1 MPQVH
6 EAIDGHRCASGH
18 APGRPETSVD
28 PTAGAARYG
37 HRLLL
42 SLTWRRPMKAV
53 DSHLLTLL
61 KASSQFIVPIY
72 QRLYSW
78 QEAECAQLWSD
89 IIRAGSTSALGSH
102 FTGSIVYVAK
112 DQATNTSAEPDLIID
127 GQQRVT
133 TVTLILAALAA
144 RLGMLPEGQRE
155 PWDGF
160 SPKKIRNRYL
170 LNDDEEGERQ
180 FKLILS
186 QSDKQALIAILQ
198 GVEPP
203 RDMVTRVTENYSF
216 FERKLDEPGLDLSVV
231 CRGLD
236 KLVVVDVELQ
246 RGVDNPQLVF
256 EAMNSTGK
264 KLSQADLIRNYVLMD
279 LPPKQQEKVYSAY
292 WRPMELEFAGAQESQ
307 FDEFVRHYLTIKSGE
322 IPRLDDIYD
331 AFKDHAAAFTKADE
345 TIESLVIELRQYA
358 RRYCAMAL
366 GKETDPRLQRAFKD
380 LDQIKA
386 DVVYP
391 FLLEVYTDYELGTLT
406 RDAVLQIVDLV
417 TSYIFRRA
425 VCRIPTNS
433 LNKTFASFT
442 SAVRKDRYLDSVKAN
457 FLSFK
462 SYRRFPT
469 DSEFVADLKA
479 NDLYNFRRRSYFL
492 RMLENY
498 GRKEH
503 VTIEDYTIEHIMP
516 QNENLSVEWQAALGG
531 DWQDVQ
537 AKYLHTLG
545 NLTLTG
551 YNSEYSDHS
560 FTKKRDIEGGFKDS
574 PLRLNRGLG
583 QLETWNA
590 VEIQDRGARLASE
603 ALEIWSRPELP
614 AETLA
619 EFEGK
624 RAESDFTI
632 EDHPYLLPQPRR
644 ALFEH
649 FSAEVLALDPGIT
662 RHFLKLYVA
671 FKAETNFVDVV
682 PQKARPRLSLNIPS
696 EALHDERNLAWD
708 VSGKGHWGNGPTEVG
723 LDEDSDLGYIVGLIR
738 QAYEFQMGGE

>member
-1 MPQVH
+1 
-6 EAIDGHRCASGH
+6 
-18 APGRPETSVD
+18 
-28 PTAGAARYG
+28 
-37 HRLLL
+37 
-42 SLTWRRPMKAV
+42 MKAV

-78 QEAECAQLWSD
+78 HEGECAQLWAD
-89 IIRAGSTSALGSH
+89 IIRAGSTPALGSH

-112 DQATNTSAEPDLIID
+112 DQSTNTSADPDLIID

-144 RLGMLPEGQRE
+144 RLDMLPEDQRE

-160 SPKKIRNRYL
+160 SPKKIRNRFL
-170 LNDDEEGERQ
+170 LNDDEDGERQ

-198 GVEPP
+198 GAPP
-203 RDMVTRVTENYSF
+203 PTDTVTRVTENYEF
-216 FERKLDEPGLDLSVV
+216 FQRKLAEPGVDLAVV
-231 CRGLD
+231 SKGLD
-236 KLVVVDVELQ
+236 KLVVVDVKLE
-246 RGVDNPQLVF
+246 RGADNPQLVF

-279 LPPKQQEKVYSAY
+279 LPPKQQEKLYTAY
-292 WRPMELEFAGAQESQ
+292 WHPMELEFAGASESQ

-331 AFKDHAAAFTKADE
+331 AFKDHATRFTKSDE
-345 TIESLVIELRQYA
+345 TIQSLVVELRQYA
-358 RRYCAMAL
+358 RRYVAMAL
-366 GKETDPRLQRAFKD
+366 GKESDPTLLRAFKD

-391 FLLEVYTDYELGTLT
+391 FLLEVYTDYDLDILT
-406 RDAVLQIVDLV
+406 RDDVLQIVDLV

-433 LNKTFASFT
+433 LNKTFAGFSL
-442 SAVRKDRYLDSVKAN
+442 AVRKDRYVESVKAH
-457 FLSFK
+457 FLSMK
-462 SYRRFPT
+462 SYRRFPS
-469 DSEFVADLKA
+469 DAEFEAGLA
-479 NDLYNFRRRSYFL
+479 TNDLYNFRRRSYFL
-492 RMLENY
+492 RMLENF

-503 VTIEDYTIEHIMP
+503 VTIEDYTIEHILP
-516 QNENLSVEWQAALGG
+516 QNENLSAHWRNALGDG
-531 DWQDVQ
+531 WQEVQ

-551 YNSEYSDHS
+551 YNSEYSDHP
-560 FTKKRDIEGGFKDS
+560 FEAKRDMEGGFRDS
-574 PLRLNRGLG
+574 PLRLNKGLG

-590 VEIQDRGARLASE
+590 DEIRKRAARLAGE
-603 ALEIWSRPELP
+603 ALRIWTRPELP
-614 AETLA
+614 TETLT

-632 EDHPYLLPQPRR
+632 EDHPHLLPQPRR
-644 ALFEH
+644 ALFEK
-649 FSAEVLALDPGIT
+649 FSAEVLALDPGIN
-662 RHFLKLYVA
+662 RQFLKLYVA

-682 PQKARPRLSLNIPS
+682 PQKARMRLSLNIPI
-696 EALHDERNLAWD
+696 EALHDERGLAWD

-723 LDEDSDLGYIVGLIR
+723 LDEGSDLGYIVGLVR
-738 QAYEFQMGGE
+738 QAMEFQMG

>member
-1 MPQVH
+1 
-6 EAIDGHRCASGH
+6 
-18 APGRPETSVD
+18 
-28 PTAGAARYG
+28 
-37 HRLLL
+37 
-42 SLTWRRPMKAV
+42 MKAV

-78 QEAECAQLWSD
+78 QEGECAQLWAD
-89 IIRAGSTSALGSH
+89 VIRAGSTPALGSH

-112 DQATNTSAEPDLIID
+112 EQSTNTSADPDLIID

-133 TVTLILAALAA
+133 TVTLILAALAD
-144 RLGMLPEGQRE
+144 RLDKLPPDQRE

-160 SPKKIRNRYL
+160 SPKKIRNRFL
-170 LNDDEEGERQ
+170 LNDDEDGERQ

-198 GVEPP
+198 GAPP
-203 RDMVTRVTENYSF
+203 PADAITRVTENYEF
-216 FERKLDEPGLDLSVV
+216 FRRKLAEPGLDLAVV
-231 CRGLD
+231 SKGLD
-236 KLVVVDVELQ
+236 KLVVVDVKLE

-279 LPPKQQEKVYSAY
+279 LPPKQQEKLYTAY
-292 WRPMELEFAGAQESQ
+292 WRPMELEFAGADESQ

-331 AFKDHAAAFTKADE
+331 AFKDHAARFTTTDD
-345 TIESLVIELRQYA
+345 TIQSLVVELRQYA
-358 RRYCAMAL
+358 RRYVAMAL
-366 GKETDPRLQRAFKD
+366 GKESDPKLLRAFKD

-391 FLLEVYTDYELGTLT
+391 FLLEVYTDYDLEILT
-406 RDAVLQIVDLV
+406 REDVLQIVDLV

-433 LNKTFASFT
+433 LNKTFAGFSA
-442 SAVRKDRYLDSVKAN
+442 AVRKDRYLDSVRAQ
-457 FLSFK
+457 FLSMK
-462 SYRRFPT
+462 SYRRFPS
-469 DSEFVADLKA
+469 DAEFEAGLGN

-492 RMLENY
+492 RMLENF

-503 VTIEDYTIEHIMP
+503 VTIENYTIEHILP
-516 QNENLSVEWQAALGG
+516 QNENLSADWRSALG
-531 DWQDVQ
+531 DNWQEVQ

-551 YNSEYSDHS
+551 YNSEYSDHP
-560 FTKKRDIEGGFKDS
+560 FEKKRDMAGGFRDS
-574 PLRLNRGLG
+574 PLRLNKGLG
-583 QLETWNA
+583 QLASWNA
-590 VEIQDRGARLASE
+590 DEIRARAARLAGD
-603 ALEIWSRPELP
+603 ALEIWTRPELP

-632 EDHPYLLPQPRR
+632 EDHPHLLPQPRR
-644 ALFEH
+644 SLFEN

-662 RHFLKLYVA
+662 QQFLKLYVA

-682 PQKARPRLSLNIPS
+682 PQKARMRLSLNIPIES
-696 EALHDERNLAWD
+696 LRDERGLAWD

-723 LDEDSDLGYIVGLIR
+723 LDEDTDLGYVIGLVR
-738 QAYEFQMGGE
+738 QALEFQMG

>member
-1 MPQVH
+1 
-6 EAIDGHRCASGH
+6 
-18 APGRPETSVD
+18 
-28 PTAGAARYG
+28 
-37 HRLLL
+37 
-42 SLTWRRPMKAV
+42 MKAV

-78 QEAECAQLWSD
+78 QEAEVGQLWAD
-89 IIRAGSTSALGSH
+89 IIRAGSNSKLGSH

-112 DQATNTSAEPDLIID
+112 DLSTNTSADPDLIID

-133 TVTLILAALAA
+133 TVTLILTALAA
-144 RLGMLPEGQRE
+144 RLEQLPENERE

-160 SPKKIRNRYL
+160 SPRKIRNRYL

-186 QSDKQALIAILQ
+186 QSDKHALIALLQ
-198 GVEPP
+198 GADPSS
-203 RDMVTRVTENYSF
+203 DIVTRITDNYAF
-216 FERKLDEPGLDLSVV
+216 INQKLADSSLDLAVV

-236 KLVVVDVELQ
+236 KLVVVDVKLE

-279 LPPKQQEKVYSAY
+279 LPPKEQEKLYSAY
-292 WRPMELEFAGAQESQ
+292 WHPMELEFAGAEDSQ
-307 FDEFVRHYLTIKSGE
+307 FDEFVRHYLTIKTGE

-331 AFKDHAAAFTKADE
+331 AFKVHAVAFTEADE

-358 RRYCAMAL
+358 HRYCAMAL
-366 GKETDPRLQRAFKD
+366 GREADSKLRRAFRD

-391 FLLEVYTDYELGTLT
+391 FLLDVYTDYELGTLA
-406 RDAVLQIVDLV
+406 RDDVLEIVEIV

-433 LNKTFASFT
+433 LNKTFASFN
-442 SAVRKDRYLDSVKAN
+442 SAVRKDRYVDSVKAH
-457 FLSFK
+457 FIGLK
-462 SYRRFPT
+462 SYRAFPT
-469 DSEFVADLKA
+469 DTEFQAALTTT
-479 NDLYNFRRRSYFL
+479 DLYNFRRRSYFL
-492 RMLENY
+492 RVLENF

-516 QNENLSVEWQAALGG
+516 QNENLSTEWQEALGE

-537 AKYLHTLG
+537 LKYLHTLG

-560 FTKKRDIEGGFKDS
+560 FTKKRDMEGGFRDS
-574 PLRLNRGLG
+574 PLRLNKGLG
-583 QLETWNA
+583 QLETWNSG
-590 VEIQDRGARLASE
+590 EIVKRAQRLAAD
-603 ALEIWSRPELP
+603 ALAIWTRPTLSAEL
-614 AETLA
+614 LA
-619 EFEGK
+619 EFEEK
-624 RAESDFTI
+624 RSESDFSI
-632 EDHPYLLPQPRR
+632 EDHPHLLPEPRR
-644 ALFEH
+644 ELFEK
-649 FSAEVLALDPGIT
+649 FSEEVQALDPGIT
-662 RHFLKLYVA
+662 REFLKVYVA

-682 PQKARPRLSLNIPS
+682 PQKARMRLTLNIPI
-696 EALHDERNLAWD
+696 EALRDERGLVWD
-708 VSGKGHWGNGPTEVG
+708 VSDKGHWGNGPTEVA
-723 LDEDSDLGYIVGLIR
+723 LDEESDMGYVIGLVR
-738 QAYEFQMGGE
+738 QAFEYQMGGD

>member
-1 MPQVH
+1 
-6 EAIDGHRCASGH
+6 
-18 APGRPETSVD
+18 
-28 PTAGAARYG
+28 
-37 HRLLL
+37 
-42 SLTWRRPMKAV
+42 MKAV

-78 QEAECAQLWSD
+78 TEAECAQLWD
-89 IIRAGSTSALGSH
+89 DVVRAGSTPALGAH

-112 DQATNTSAEPDLIID
+112 GQSTNTSAEPDLIID

-144 RLGMLPEGQRE
+144 RLEALPEVERE

-170 LNDDEEGERQ
+170 MNADEEGERR

-186 QSDKQALIAILQ
+186 QSDKDALIAVLQ
-198 GVEPP
+198 GAEPP
-203 RDMVTRVTENYSF
+203 ADSVTRVIENYSF
-216 FERKLDEPGLDLSVV
+216 FERKLADPSLSLAAV

-236 KLVVVDVELQ
+236 KLVVVDVKLE

-279 LPPKQQEKVYSAY
+279 LRPKRQERLYSAY
-292 WRPMELEFAGAQESQ
+292 WRPMELEFAVAQERQ
-307 FDEFVRHYLTIKSGE
+307 FDQFVRHYLTIKTGE
-322 IPRLDDIYD
+322 IPRMGDIYD
-331 AFKDHAAAFTKADE
+331 AFKDYAATFTRGDE
-345 TIESLVIELRQYA
+345 TIDSLVIELRQYA
-358 RRYCAMAL
+358 HRYCAMAL
-366 GKETDPRLQRAFKD
+366 GKETDPQLLRAFKD
-380 LDQIKA
+380 LDQVKA

-391 FLLEVYTDYELGTLT
+391 FLLEVYTDYELGILT
-406 RDAVLQIVDLV
+406 REDVLHIVDLV

-433 LNKTFASFT
+433 LNKTFASFS
-442 SAVRKDRYLDSVKAN
+442 SAVRKDRYLDSVRHH

-469 DSEFVADLKA
+469 DTEFTADLKT
-479 NDLYNFRRRSYFL
+479 NDLYNFHRRSYFL
-492 RMLENY
+492 RMLENH
-498 GRKEH
+498 GRKER

-516 QNENLSVEWQAALGG
+516 QNDNLSAEWRSALGD
-531 DWQDVQ
+531 DWQEVQ

-551 YNSEYSDHS
+551 YNSEYSDHP
-560 FTKKRDIEGGFKDS
+560 FIKKRDMEGGFRDS
-574 PLRLNRGLG
+574 PLRLNKGLG
-583 QLETWNA
+583 QLETWSA
-590 VEIQDRGARLASE
+590 GEIEDRAERLADD
-603 ALEIWSRPELP
+603 ALKIWSRPQLP
-614 AETLA
+614 AETMG
-619 EFEGK
+619 EFEGE
-624 RAESDFTI
+624 RGGSDFTI
-632 EDHPYLLPQPRR
+632 EDHPHLLPQRR
-644 ALFEH
+644 RELFES
-649 FSAEVLALDPGIT
+649 FSAEVLALDPAIT

-682 PQKARPRLSLNIPS
+682 PQRARLRLSLNIPI
-696 EALHDERNLAWD
+696 EMLRDERGLAWD
-708 VSGKGHWGNGPTEVG
+708 VSNKGHWGNGPTEVE
-723 LDEDSDLGYIVGLIR
+723 LTEDSDIGYVVGLVR
-738 QAYEFQMGGE
+738 QAFEYQIDEE

>member
-1 MPQVH
+1 
-6 EAIDGHRCASGH
+6 
-18 APGRPETSVD
+18 
-28 PTAGAARYG
+28 
-37 HRLLL
+37 
-42 SLTWRRPMKAV
+42 MKAV

-78 QEAECAQLWSD
+78 QEAECAQLWDD
-89 IIRAGSTSALGSH
+89 IIRAGSTPSLGSH
-102 FTGSIVYVAK
+102 FTGSIVYVAR

-133 TVTLILAALAA
+133 TVSLILAALAA
-144 RLGMLPEGQRE
+144 RLETLADDKRE

-160 SPKKIRNRYL
+160 SPRKIRNRYL
-170 LNDDEEGERQ
+170 LNDDEDGERQ

-186 QSDKQALIAILQ
+186 QSDKQAFIAILQ
-198 GVEPP
+198 GVETAS
-203 RDMVTRVTENYSF
+203 DMVTRVIENYEY
-216 FERKLDEPGLDLSVV
+216 FERKLADPRLDLSVV

-236 KLVVVDVELQ
+236 KLVVVDVKLE

-279 LPPKQQEKVYSAY
+279 LPPKQQEKLYTAY
-292 WRPMELEFAGAQESQ
+292 WRPMELEFAGAEESQ
-307 FDEFVRHYLTIKSGE
+307 FDEFVRHYLTITTGE

-331 AFKDHAAAFTKADE
+331 AFKGHAAAFTKADE

-366 GKETDPRLQRAFKD
+366 GKDSDPTLRRAFKD

-406 RDAVLQIVDLV
+406 RDDLLQIVDLV
-417 TSYIFRRA
+417 TSYVFRRA

-433 LNKTFASFT
+433 LNKTFAGFNV
-442 SAVRKDRYLDSVKAN
+442 AVRKDRYLESVKAH
-457 FLSFK
+457 FIGLK

-469 DSEFVADLKA
+469 DTEFASGLKS
-479 NDLYNFRRRSYFL
+479 NDLYNFRRRSYFF
-492 RMLENY
+492 RMLENH

-516 QNENLSVEWQAALGG
+516 QNENLSAEWRAALGD
-531 DWQDVQ
+531 DWQNIQ
-537 AKYLHTLG
+537 LAYLHTLG

-551 YNSEYSDHS
+551 YNSEYSDHG
-560 FTKKRDIEGGFKDS
+560 FTKKRDMEGGFKDS
-574 PLRLNRGLG
+574 PLRLNKGLG
-583 QLETWNA
+583 LLETWN
-590 VEIQDRGARLASE
+590 VSEIQMRAARLADD
-603 ALEIWSRPELP
+603 ALKIWSMPKLP

-624 RAESDFTI
+624 RAESDFSI
-632 EDHPYLLPQPRR
+632 EDHPHLLRQPRR
-644 ALFEH
+644 ALFEK

-662 RHFLKLYVA
+662 RQYLKLYVA

-682 PQKARPRLSLNIPS
+682 PQKARLRLSLNIPI
-696 EALHDERNLAWD
+696 EALRDERDLAWD

-723 LDEDSDLGYIVGLIR
+723 LDEESDLSYVIGLVR
-738 QAYEFQMGGE
+738 QALEFQMGGE

>member
-1 MPQVH
+1 
-6 EAIDGHRCASGH
+6 
-18 APGRPETSVD
+18 
-28 PTAGAARYG
+28 
-37 HRLLL
+37 
-42 SLTWRRPMKAV
+42 MKAV

-78 QEAECAQLWSD
+78 TEAECAQLWD
-89 IIRAGSTSALGSH
+89 DVVRAGSTPTLGTH

-112 DQATNTSAEPDLIID
+112 DQSTNTSAEPDLIID

-144 RLGMLPEGQRE
+144 RLETLPEGGRE

-170 LNDDEEGERQ
+170 LNGDEDGERR

-186 QSDKQALIAILQ
+186 QSDKDALIAVLQ
-198 GVEPP
+198 GVAPSA
-203 RDMVTRVTENYSF
+203 DSVTRVIENYSY
-216 FERKLDEPGLDLSVV
+216 FERKLSDPSLDLAAV

-236 KLVVVDVELQ
+236 KLVVVDVKLE

-279 LPPKQQEKVYSAY
+279 LPPKRQERLYSAY
-292 WRPMELEFAGAQESQ
+292 WRPMELEFAAAQESQ
-307 FDEFVRHYLTIKSGE
+307 FDQFVRHYLTIKTGE

-331 AFKDHAAAFTKADE
+331 AFKDHAAAFTRGDE
-345 TIESLVIELRQYA
+345 TIDSLVIELRQYA
-358 RRYCAMAL
+358 HRYCAMAL
-366 GKETDPRLQRAFKD
+366 GKETDPQLLRAFKD

-386 DVVYP
+386 DVVFP

-406 RDAVLQIVDLV
+406 REDFLHIVDLV

-433 LNKTFASFT
+433 LNKTFAGFS
-442 SAVRKDRYLDSVKAN
+442 SAVRKDRYLDSVRAN

-469 DSEFVADLKA
+469 DAEFAADLKT

-492 RMLENY
+492 RMLENF
-498 GRKEH
+498 GRKER

-516 QNENLSVEWQAALGG
+516 QNENLSAEWRSALGD
-531 DWQDVQ
+531 DWQEVQ
-537 AKYLHTLG
+537 ANYLHTLG

-551 YNSEYSDHS
+551 YNSEYSDHPFS
-560 FTKKRDIEGGFKDS
+560 KKRDMEGGFRDS
-574 PLRLNRGLG
+574 PLRLNKGLG
-583 QLETWNA
+583 QLESWSA
-590 VEIQDRGARLASE
+590 GEIEDRAERLAND
-603 ALEIWSRPELP
+603 ALKIWARPKLP
-614 AETLA
+614 AETMA
-619 EFEGK
+619 EFEGE
-624 RAESDFTI
+624 RAESDFSI
-632 EDHPYLLPQPRR
+632 EDHPYLLPQRR
-644 ALFEH
+644 RELFES
-649 FSAEVLALDPGIT
+649 FSAEVLALDPVIT
-662 RHFLKLYVA
+662 RQFLKLYVA

-682 PQKARPRLSLNIPS
+682 PQKARLRLSLNIPI
-696 EALHDERNLAWD
+696 EVLRDERNLAWD
-708 VSGKGHWGNGPTEVG
+708 VSGKGHWGNGPTEVE
-723 LDEDSDLGYIVGLIR
+723 LTEDSDLGYVIGLVR
-738 QAYEFQMGGE
+738 QALEYQID

>member
-1 MPQVH
+1 
-6 EAIDGHRCASGH
+6 
-18 APGRPETSVD
+18 
-28 PTAGAARYG
+28 
-37 HRLLL
+37 
-42 SLTWRRPMKAV
+42 MKAV

-78 QEAECAQLWSD
+78 HEAECAQLWAD
-89 IIRAGSTSALGSH
+89 ILRAGSTAALGSH

-133 TVTLILAALAA
+133 TVTLLLAALVE
-144 RLGMLPEGQRE
+144 RLETLPDGQRE

-160 SPKKIRNRYL
+160 SPRKIRNRYL

-186 QSDKQALIAILQ
+186 QSDRPALIAILQ
-198 GVEPP
+198 GAEPAS
-203 RDMVTRVTENYSF
+203 DTENRVIENYSYF
-216 FERKLDEPGLDLSVV
+216 RRKLDDPKLDLSLV

-236 KLVVVDVELQ
+236 KLVVVDVKLE

-292 WRPMELEFAGAQESQ
+292 WRPMELEFTGAEESQ
-307 FDEFVRHYLTIKSGE
+307 FDEFVRHYLTNKTGE

-331 AFKDHAAAFTKADE
+331 AFKDHATAFTNADE
-345 TIESLVIELRQYA
+345 TVESLVMELRQYA

-366 GKETDPRLQRAFKD
+366 GKETDPTLRRAFKN

-391 FLLEVYTDYELGTLT
+391 FLLDVYTDYELGTLP
-406 RDAVLQIVDLV
+406 RDGVLQIVDLV

-433 LNKTFASFT
+433 LNTTFAGFS
-442 SAVRKDRYLDSVKAN
+442 SAVRKDRYLESVKAN
-457 FLSFK
+457 FLGFK

-469 DSEFVADLKA
+469 DAEFVSDLKSS
-479 NDLYNFRRRSYFL
+479 DLYNFRRRSYFL

-516 QNENLSVEWQAALGG
+516 QNENLSGEWQAALG
-531 DWQDVQ
+531 DNWQDVQ
-537 AKYLHTLG
+537 LKYLHTLG

-551 YNSEYSDHS
+551 YNSEYSDHA
-560 FTKKRDIEGGFKDS
+560 FVKKRDMEGGFKDS
-574 PLRLNRGLG
+574 PLRLNKGLG
-583 QLETWNA
+583 QLESWNA
-590 VEIQDRGARLASE
+590 TEIQKRAARLADD
-603 ALEIWSRPELP
+603 ALKIWSLPELP
-614 AETLA
+614 AETIT

-624 RAESDFTI
+624 RAESDFSI
-632 EDHPYLLPQPRR
+632 EDHPYLLRQPRR
-644 ALFEH
+644 ALFEK

-662 RHFLKLYVA
+662 QQFLKLYVA

-682 PQKARPRLSLNIPS
+682 PQKGRLRLSLNIPL
-696 EALHDERNLAWD
+696 ETLRDERGLASD
-708 VSGKGHWGNGPTEVG
+708 VSDKGHWGNGPTEVS
-723 LDEDSDLGYIVGLIR
+723 LNEESDLGYIIGLVR
-738 QAYEFQMGGE
+738 QAFEYQMGGE